1 MTTSSILRKTILLFS
16 ITVICL
22 QLSAQDF
29 SLPKQYNG
37 RRHRGFFLSMALGV
51 NSTKMES
58 DAKYY
63 GLSTYKGIGG
73 AFDLKIGGTLT
84 ENLILHAT
92 ILSHGVTG
100 PKVSSDE
107 FNINDV
113 KTDNDIS
120 LSEGM
125 IGAGLTYYT
134 GSNIFFSSSLGMGNF
149 ILENDKEDISI
160 STDWGFSMQ
169 LKAGKE
175 WWVGKKWGIGVA
187 AYYHH
192 TNGINQEGNIAEEK
206 LSSHNFGIMFN
217 ATLNGRK

>member
-1 MTTSSILRKTILLFS
+1 MKTNKTLKKVLTTIYILFLCASIFS
-16 ITVICL
+16 QNIT
-22 QLSAQDF
+22 
-29 SLPKQYNG
+29 LPKKYSG
-37 RRHRGFFLSMALGV
+37 HKHRGFFLSMALGV
-51 NSTKMES
+51 NHTNVES

-63 GLSTYKGIGG
+63 GISTFTGVGG

-100 PKVSSDE
+100 PKVDSNSWGID
-107 FNINDV
+107 NT
-113 KTDNDIS
+113 KTDNSIS

-125 IGAGLTYYT
+125 LGAGLTYYT
-134 GSNIFFSSSLGMGNF
+134 PDNLFFSTSIGMGNF
-149 ILENDKEDISI
+149 VLENEKEDISI

-192 TNGINQEGNIAEEK
+192 TNGINQEGNMAEEK
-206 LSSHNFGIMFN
+206 LTSHNFGVVFN